1 MQAGD
6 DGVGVRGSASCAP
19 FSTVLP
25 PSLHTQLLRLLQ
37 SQWRLLM
44 RIPALDVA
52 DQPASTASMA
62 DAVASDGEAPL
73 TLLQMAARQARA
85 SGALV
90 DTEEC
95 REANKNLYSRLE
107 RSVPELFAATPLVAP
122 LPRPAAPGRDHVG
135 DTLK

>member
-1 MQAGD
+1 
-6 DGVGVRGSASCAP
+6 
-19 FSTVLP
+19 
-25 PSLHTQLLRLLQ
+25 
-37 SQWRLLM
+37 M